1 MLNKKAN
8 PILLKMEKAVTAK
21 VPKHQ
26 MQAFR
31 KIITAG
37 TKVMYSEN
45 MHKMLVEQLKSPGD
59 SADMAGEGVAKL
71 MGILITQ
78 SKGTMPMQAGS
89 PAAAVLLCE
98 ALDMMEQL
106 GKVKVTNDI
115 LAQAV
120 QTMSSGILR
129 LFGVTPQRLDQ
140 MMTEA
145 RQKQQASQPPQAEAQ
160 PQQTAQPAPQGAQ
173 PLIGAPA

>member
-8 PILLKMEKAVTAK
+8 PILLKMEKAITAK
-21 VPKHQ
+21 VPPPQ
-26 MQAFR
+26 MKAFR
-31 KIITAG
+31 KIIAAG

-59 SADMAGEGVAKL
+59 PADMAGEGVAKL

-129 LFGVTPQRLDQ
+129 LFGVTPDRLSQ

-145 RQKQQASQPPQAEAQ
+145 QQKKQASQPQAQ
-160 PQQTAQPAPQGAQ
+160 PQQTAPQGAQ

>member
-8 PILLKMEKAVTAK
+8 PILLKMEKSRHGKSPTA
-21 VPKHQ
+21 PDAGIPQDHHG
-26 MQAFR
+26 
-31 KIITAG
+31 G

-45 MHKMLVEQLKSPGD
+45 MHKMIVDQLKSPGNP
-59 SADMAGEGVAKL
+59 ADTAGEGVAKL

-78 SKGTMPMQAGS
+78 SKGTMPMQALQPS
-89 PAAAVLLCE
+89 CCCVAVRE
-98 ALDMMEQL
+98 APDMMEQL
-106 GKVKVTNDI
+106 GKVKVTNDV

-129 LFGVTPQRLDQ
+129 LFGVTLQRLDQ

-145 RQKQQASQPPQAEAQ
+145 QAKKQAAQPP
-160 PQQTAQPAPQGAQ
+160 AQPAPQGAQ